1 MALGK
6 VGNLAIGSYPK
17 LVDAATGTGVAF
29 SNTFSVPEQESGN
42 GVVLQILPTI
52 VTGPFTVLTVD
63 LEASIDGG
71 ANFFKTGKT
80 ANLFLSGVPVVG
92 ATFTNLVPGL
102 LYQLNVSGFTGG
114 TNVTLVGTTG

>member
-1 MALGK
+1 MALGA
-6 VGNLAIGSYPK
+6 VGNIAIGSYPK
-17 LVDAATGTGVAF
+17 LVDAAVGTGVTR

-42 GVVLQILPTI
+42 GATLQVLPTI
-52 VTGPFTVLTVD
+52 VTGAFTVLAVD

-80 ANLFLSGVPVVG
+80 LNLFLSGVPVTG
-92 ATFTNLVPGL
+92 GTFTNVVPGL